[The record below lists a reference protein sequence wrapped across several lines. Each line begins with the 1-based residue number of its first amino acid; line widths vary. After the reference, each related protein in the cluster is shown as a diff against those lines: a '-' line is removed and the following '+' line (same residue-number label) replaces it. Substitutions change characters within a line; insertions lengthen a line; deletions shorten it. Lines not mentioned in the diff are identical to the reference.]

1 MVLFVKRT
9 CAIKVS
15 STSRID
21 QGSGGGGGG
30 EDGRET
36 GPRKEPGEAGPLR
49 FSEGWAGSL

>member
-30 EDGRET
+30 GRWKRN
-36 GPRKEPGEAGPLR
+36 GPSQRARG
-49 FSEGWAGSL
+49 GWTT